1 MCAACHDNLET
12 IRRIVQL
19 AAGRQSGYI
28 PLLRPRGDLDRLP
41 SITILDARIQ
51 KDFALGGSSRLT
63 LFLDALN
70 LNNEN
75 TPQSVVSANVTNG
88 QYQYPTTFVAPRRL
102 MLSGKFSF

>member
-1 MCAACHDNLET
+1 M
-12 IRRIVQL
+12 V
-19 AAGRQSGYI
+19 
-28 PLLRPRGDLDRLP
+28 
-41 SITILDARIQ
+41 
-51 KDFALGGSSRLT
+51 GGASRLT

-75 TPQSVVSANVTNG
+75 TPQAVVSANVTNG